1 MKRQKRDQTERAF
14 SKGYK
19 AGIEGRSRSLCPH
32 DTGTARQQ
40 WLNGWRE
47 SRTDQWDGLNRMPQV
62 QQLSNIQQISMNTYS
77 CNLRSPTAPHGI
89 SGYTAMTAVITKR
102 PLLAGCFLPD
112 G

>member
-32 DTGTARQQ
+32 DSGTARQQ

-47 SRTDQWDGLNRMPQV
+47 SRIDQRDGLNRMAQV
-62 QQLSNIQQISMNTYS
+62 QKMSNIQQ
-77 CNLRSPTAPHGI
+77 
-89 SGYTAMTAVITKR
+89 
-102 PLLAGCFLPD
+102 LPMST
-112 G
+112 